1 LLSGERA
8 GLTTL
13 PHGLVEARL
22 LTRSGTEHGQR
33 TPEVAHQALP
43 GLPPLSDWLAD
54 DRSLRLSGFSNLS
67 DVQRVPSR
75 ASRAGA
81 FCPSVRPEEPTHDSA
96 TRFE

>member
-13 PHGLVEARL
+13 PHALVEARL

-43 GLPPLSDWLAD
+43 GLPSLSDWLAD
-54 DRSLRLSGFSNLS
+54 DRSLRLSSFSNLS
-67 DVQRVPSR
+67 DVQRVPS
-75 ASRAGA
+75 GA
-81 FCPSVRPEEPTHDSA
+81 DARRGLLCARSTEEPTRDIA
-96 TRFE
+96 RRFE